1 MPAISAGR
9 YPVSIQKGE
18 RIIVADSQ
26 QLRERT
32 LVVLKPDAVVRGLAG
47 RIIQRFED
55 ASLKIIGVKM
65 REMDADFARKHYF
78 DLEERLGAGVYNATA
93 AFMQR
98 GPVIAFVVEGEDAVA
113 TVRKIVGSTYPN
125 EAQPGSIRG
134 DFAHQS
140 KAVAIATGKAVANLV
155 HASGNR
161 EEAQVRGGPVVRQ
174 DRAVRV
180 PEPRPTRS
188 TGDPRRQPA
197 VFRVIPRRR
206 AMAVLL
212 GGEVGRALAQDVL
225 LDLAGRGLGQLGRR
239 T

>member
-1 MPAISAGR
+1 M
-9 YPVSIQKGE
+9 SIHKGE
-18 RIIVADSQ
+18 GITVADSQ

-55 ASLKIIGVKM
+55 ASLKIIGIKM

-78 DLEERLGAGVYNATA
+78 DLEERLGPVVYNATA

-113 TVRKIVGSTYPN
+113 TVRKIVGTTYPN

-140 KAVAIATGKAVANLV
+140 KAVATATGKAVANLV

-161 EEAQVRGGPVVRQ
+161 EEAQY
-174 DRAVRV
+174 
-180 PEPRPTRS
+180 
-188 TGDPRRQPA
+188 
-197 VFRVIPRRR
+197 
-206 AMAVLL
+206 
-212 GGEVGRALAQDVL
+212 EVNLWFDKTELFEYQNLAEAFDW
-225 LDLAGRGLGQLGRR
+225 
-239 T
+239 

>member
-1 MPAISAGR
+1 M
-9 YPVSIQKGE
+9 
-18 RIIVADSQ
+18 ADSQ

-32 LVVLKPDAVVRGLAG
+32 LVVLKPDAVARGLAG

-78 DLEERLGAGVYNATA
+78 DLEDRLGADVYNATA

-98 GPVIAFVVEGEDAVA
+98 GPVIAFVVEGEDAVP

-140 KAVAIATGKAVANLV
+140 KAVATVTGKVVANLV

-161 EEAQVRGGPVVRQ
+161 EEAQY
-174 DRAVRV
+174 
-180 PEPRPTRS
+180 
-188 TGDPRRQPA
+188 
-197 VFRVIPRRR
+197 
-206 AMAVLL
+206 
-212 GGEVGRALAQDVL
+212 EVGLWFDKTEL
-225 LDLAGRGLGQLGRR
+225 FEYRGLSDAFDW
-239 T
+239 